1 MLPATPKPPPIFT
14 APVVLE
20 VEAVVSEKVGAP
32 VKVPDTAPELIEE
45 LNQLGIQTP
54 SK

>member
-32 VKVPDTAPELIEE
+32 VKVPDTAPLLIVGDVKV
-45 LNQLGIQTP
+45 LLVRV
-54 SK
+54 